1 MGVGGPAP
9 TPSGEFPGIH
19 SGPSG
24 PEQPEVT
31 MWNSDVESRTH
42 RPDLLQRAVRPASE
56 PHLQKANLQAIA
68 SILAIGILRWR
79 ARRSGSSNDIRRKSK
94 NLQI

>member
-1 MGVGGPAP
+1 MGVGEPAP

-42 RPDLLQRAVRPASE
+42 RPDLLQRAGRPASE
-56 PHLQKANLQAIA
+56 PHLQKTNLQAIA
-68 SILAIGILRWR
+68 SILAVGVLRRR
-79 ARRSGSSNDIRRKSK
+79 ARKGEASGDIGRKAK
-94 NLQI
+94 NL